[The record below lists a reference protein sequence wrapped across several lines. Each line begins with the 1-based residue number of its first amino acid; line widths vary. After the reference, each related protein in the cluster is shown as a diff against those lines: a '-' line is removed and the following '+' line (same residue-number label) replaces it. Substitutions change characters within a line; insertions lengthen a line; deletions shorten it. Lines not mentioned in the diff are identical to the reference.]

1 MQDDNM
7 YFDQK
12 VLLLLRIH
20 ILLLHVHILLLPHKN
35 LFCLHYVYDNNN
47 KKNFQYLKYFLL

>member
-7 YFDQK
+7 YFDQRDL
-12 VLLLLRIH
+12 LLLLRIH
-20 ILLLHVHILLLPHKN
+20 ILLLHILLLPHKN
-35 LFCLHYVYDNNN
+35 LFCLHYLYDNN

>member
-12 VLLLLRIH
+12 VLLLR
-20 ILLLHVHILLLPHKN
+20 ILLLHNHILLLPLKN
-35 LFCLHYVYDNNN
+35 LYCLHYVYDNNN